1 MHAEEG
7 AIHLVLPPRASR
19 VQLAFE
25 LAFISFHVDI
35 IVGSLSIML
44 QRQFF
49 QSFVIDVIT
58 RFSAIE

>member
-25 LAFISFHVDI
+25 LAFISFHVI
-35 IVGSLSIML
+35 
-44 QRQFF
+44 
-49 QSFVIDVIT
+49 
-58 RFSAIE
+58 